1 MILVEKIMTSRTEDV
16 TKSRRLAR
24 DAGRRRLSSMLS
36 ANGSALY
43 DELKL
48 RYRSERELIEAA
60 LSALQCRNVL
70 SLDELIA
77 EISRRIK

>member
-1 MILVEKIMTSRTEDV
+1 MASRTEDV
-16 TKSRRLAR
+16 TKSRQRAQE
-24 DAGRRRLSSMLS
+24 AGRRRLSSMLS
-36 ANGSALY
+36 ANGSSLY

-60 LSALQCRNVL
+60 LSALQCRSVL
-70 SLDELIA
+70 SRDELIA

>member
-1 MILVEKIMTSRTEDV
+1 
-16 TKSRRLAR
+16 
-24 DAGRRRLSSMLS
+24 MLS

-70 SLDELIA
+70 SRDELIA
-77 EISRRIK
+77 EISGRIK